1 LAALA
6 RDADRFDV
14 HFIGP
19 DGAVA
24 TVWVNPKVQGGRWQ
38 QAFPITPPGFAR
50 GNATLAATSRV
61 KEMMDVFYLGQ
72 SGEVKSLWALDPR
85 PR

>member
-1 LAALA
+1 M
-6 RDADRFDV
+6 

-24 TVWVNPKVQGGRWQ
+24 TVWVDAAVQGGRWQ
-38 QAFPITPPGFAR
+38 PGFPVTPPGFAR
-50 GNATLAATSRV
+50 GNSTLVATSRV
-61 KEMMDVFYLGQ
+61 RQMMDVFYLGQ
-72 SGEVKSLWALDPR
+72 LGEVKTLWAMDPR